1 MKISRKQ
8 AWSVAILIA
17 IAATTMSMRS
27 SQARNFCPQYLAKY
41 CVVNKDGTRQ
51 TEWTNPCFAKARG
64 QRVLH
69 LGACQGPIC
78 PFVPFVYLPVCSLN
92 PYTNKPETY
101 GNQCL
106 SDVGNATLLHKGA
119 CK

>member
-1 MKISRKQ
+1 MKFSCKQ
-8 AWSVAILIA
+8 TASLAVLVGIA
-17 IAATTMSMRS
+17 VTAMSAPS
-27 SQARNFCPQYLAKY
+27 SQAKGLCPQYVAKY

-69 LGACQGPIC
+69 LGTCEGPIC
-78 PFVPFVYLPVCSLN
+78 PFIYLPVCSLN

-101 GNQCL
+101 ANQCL

>member
-1 MKISRKQ
+1 MVSRGSH
-8 AWSVAILIA
+8 WDCCGSDVDAIQP
-17 IAATTMSMRS
+17 SEKPVS
-27 SQARNFCPQYLAKY
+27 QYLAKY

-51 TEWTNPCFAKARG
+51 TEWTNPCFAKAKG

-78 PFVPFVYLPVCSLN
+78 PFIPFIYLPVCSLN

-101 GNQCL
+101 ANQCL
-106 SDVGNATLLHKGA
+106 SDVGNATLIHKGA

>member
-1 MKISRKQ
+1 MKFSCKQ
-8 AWSVAILIA
+8 TASLVVLAGIA
-17 IAATTMSMRS
+17 VTVMSAPS
-27 SQARNFCPQYLAKY
+27 SQAKGLCPQYVAKY

-51 TEWTNPCFAKARG
+51 TAWTNPCFAKAKG

-69 LGACQGPIC
+69 LGACEGPIC
-78 PFVPFVYLPVCSLN
+78 PFIYLPVCSLN
-92 PYTNKPETY
+92 PYSNKPETY
-101 GNQCL
+101 ANQCL